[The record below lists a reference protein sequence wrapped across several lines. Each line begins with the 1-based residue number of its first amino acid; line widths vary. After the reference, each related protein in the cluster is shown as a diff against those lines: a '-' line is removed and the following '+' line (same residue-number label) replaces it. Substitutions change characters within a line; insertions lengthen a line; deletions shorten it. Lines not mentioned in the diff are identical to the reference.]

1 MDLRE
6 KNDVEGSVKVEN
18 QTKPNERSAE
28 KEKLVRELTDMGFA
42 KPLVVQVM
50 ILYV

>member
-1 MDLRE
+1 MEIRG
-6 KNDVEGSVKVEN
+6 KNDVEGNTTVES
-18 QTKPNERSAE
+18 QIKPNERSAE

-50 ILYV
+50 ILHV